1 VGSLI
6 SVCFDGD
13 ITSTMENFDLGQ
25 ALLAG
30 MMDKLTGIVDRMDR
44 QFQSSGKPVGYRAAA
59 GMSRSFLNEQ

>member
-1 VGSLI
+1 
-6 SVCFDGD
+6 
-13 ITSTMENFDLGQ
+13 MENFDLGQ